1 MNSRLAMYRILI
13 HILFLSIF
21 FSTNLFSQSNWINSA
36 GGLTHDEALDVCHD
50 QNGNYYVT
58 GYFTNAANFGT
69 LSVTGFGFSDI
80 FIAKYNSAGQ
90 PQWVKKAGGSGPDR
104 GYSIYCDQNGNL
116 FVTGYFTGPA
126 TFESTTLNSNANSQ
140 DLFIAKYDTNGNLQ
154 WVNAVGGNLGDTGY
168 GITSDNSGSVIVTG
182 QYKGTANFGST
193 TLTSVTDPNTNQP
206 SFDVFVVKYDSN
218 GNFLWVQNG
227 AAEFDDRGMD
237 LATDDA
243 NNIFVVGQYSD
254 TIVFD
259 NVYNN
264 QVMNAGFVL
273 KLDANGVQQSFKS
286 MSGVQTLVYS
296 VAIDNSNNVFITGD
310 FRGTLAIVGTPSTYV
325 NAGYYNKIFVAKFD
339 NALNVLWAEAD
350 ASDNEVT
357 SKSIDL
363 DVNGD
368 AYITG
373 LFKCRFNEY
382 SDLYG
387 DAIFYSA
394 GYRDVFV
401 TKYSSS
407 GTREWMR
414 HFGGPKDDYCSG
426 IAVRNVDD
434 PFVAGS
440 YEYTINLPTDGTI
453 LNHGPVNVLIESCS
467 FLNCEPNY
475 SYFVSMANVG
485 QKDIFLTKP
494 YLPNRQFFDY
504 FVRGTSSCIQ
514 DTMIPCVSNC
524 LDTVNA
530 CLYTPICMETF
541 TCNNGNLGLG
551 PYYNFLW
558 NTGSTDQCIGV
569 NTTGNYLV
577 NISREDGCMSHSDTV
592 HVIIHAPPDT
602 ALITDSWSINVLQP
616 PQTFPIFQ
624 CGLDTIIVTASNLF
638 QSDTFYWGGGSNY
651 SYINDSTIQVTSTGN
666 YTIVTENEYCYSLN
680 EILIEFYVPIPIYP
694 TSLSIHYSDSIAELT
709 DTLTICKGETINVF
723 PLDVLLG
730 GNFPQAE
737 IFWHY
742 GPAGGPYINE
752 VTNYNSS
759 YYPYDFIFYPD
770 SSGDYEF
777 FIDSLFKYCDSIPFL
792 TAFRPLHVIVNPN
805 PFPIISVIGPTDVCP
820 FDTLMFYYSSNA
832 SSISITGNNILNI
845 YTDSVQAIANPIPN
859 NIIDFYIE
867 LVDTITGCKADASY
881 SYNIDIKDPPIIS
894 MFPADGIVCPFD
906 SILLVA
912 PFGNSYQWVG
922 PNGNFIGNTQQI
934 YVDVPGYYHCIV
946 EDTTGCQQTSN
957 FVEAKEYNTPF
968 LDVFPSNH
976 ICSNGNTTLTVIA
989 SSSALIQWQAPLS
1002 GSSTTQVV
1010 NSPGTYVCHITLCG
1024 ITTIDSITV
1033 IQSNTPANI
1042 YGSDSIICPGDT
1054 LLLYANGGMVDYQ
1067 WNPGGS
1073 HDNYIYV
1080 TQPGSYTVMTT
1091 DAYGCF
1097 GNSLPFTV
1105 YPASQPAPPV
1115 SSDTLICAG
1124 QSITLNA
1131 TATNSVLWFTSVN
1144 SPNPIFTGNNFTTPI
1159 ITNNTSYFI
1168 QTFDST
1174 CGSVRDEINI
1184 NVYQSSVTPIISGDT
1199 TLCEGQLLNLFS
1211 NNVPGA
1217 DYFWTGPNGLTSDS
1231 SSLFYFPV
1239 DSTYNGVYTL
1249 YYSDTS
1255 CTSPIV
1261 SVNVSVNPIPQPYI
1275 LPDTTIYLCAGNSVT
1290 LTESI
1295 GYSSYLWNPGN
1306 QTGNSIVVSSPGNYF
1321 VSASENGCIGNS
1333 NIVTVSN
1340 ANPSLDPIVNNITV
1354 CENTSGT
1361 LTATGSG
1368 TITWYDENMNLIS
1381 IGNSYT
1387 TALMD
1392 TTTMFYVLNTNSN
1405 GCESNYVSVFV
1416 LVPPLDSIPPVFY
1429 NQPLCEGGDLYLYT
1443 IPFPG
1448 ATYNWTGPNNFTSTL
1463 DDPIITNVSQTN
1475 AGVYS
1480 VIISLTGCS
1489 SLPGMVTVTVNPNPI
1504 PPVITGSQI
1513 YCEGDNVDLFSSFE
1527 NQNQY
1532 FWISASSIY
1541 QESLDSNFVYTASMS
1556 ENGNV
1561 ILYVMDSIGCY
1572 DSTLYNITV
1581 NPTPYGSVFIS
1592 QDICTGGNIYLNA
1605 NNSLTTNIIWNGPN
1619 NYNSTIFTDSV
1630 INASS
1635 IHSGNYT
1642 ATFTLNS
1649 CTYSDSVQII
1659 VSDYPVIELGEDTSL
1674 CAGGE
1679 ILYSLNPNYNYV
1691 WQDLST
1697 NNEFTA
1703 LDSGWVFVNVS
1714 IYPGCETNDS
1724 VYIDLM
1730 QCSSLFPN
1738 VFSPNGDGLNEAFLL
1753 MNNEGAISYSVN
1765 IYDRWGRVVFRIN
1778 EQNNEWIGTDMQLNE
1793 LPEGVYFWIAEVV
1806 NYFHETERHQG
1817 FVHLMR

>member
-1 MNSRLAMYRILI
+1 MCRILFQ
-13 HILFLSIF
+13 ILFLTLF
-21 FSTNLFSQSNWINSA
+21 FSAKLFSQSNWINSA

-58 GYFTNAANFGT
+58 GYFTNAANFGS
-69 LSVTGFGFSDI
+69 LSLTGFGFSDI
-80 FIAKYNSAGQ
+80 FIAKYNSSGQ

-126 TFESTTLNSNANSQ
+126 TFESTTLNSSGNTQ
-140 DLFIAKYDTNGNLQ
+140 DVFIAKYDTNGNLQ
-154 WVNAVGGNLGDTGY
+154 WVNSVGGNYGDTGY
-168 GITSDNSGSVIVTG
+168 GITSDSDGNVIATG
-182 QYKGTANFGST
+182 QFKGTATFGSS
-193 TLTSVTDPNTNQP
+193 TLTSVIDPNTNLP
-206 SFDVFVVKYDSN
+206 SFDVFVVKYNSN

-237 LATDDA
+237 LATD
-243 NNIFVVGQYSD
+243 NLKNIFVVGQYSD
-254 TIVFD
+254 TILFD

-273 KLDANGVQQSFKS
+273 KLDENGVEQTFKS

-310 FRGTLAIVGTPSTYV
+310 FRGTLAIVGSPTTYV

-339 NALNVLWAEAD
+339 NSLNVLWAEAD

-382 SDLYG
+382 SDLFG

-394 GYRDVFV
+394 GYRDVFI
-401 TKYSSS
+401 TKYSST
-407 GTREWMR
+407 GARQWMR

-426 IAVRNVDD
+426 IAVRNVDE

-440 YEYTINLPTDGTI
+440 FENTINLPTDGTI

-514 DTMIPCVSNC
+514 DTMIPCVANC
-524 LDTVNA
+524 LDTLNA
-530 CLYTPICMETF
+530 CLYTPICLETF
-541 TCNNGNLGLG
+541 TCNDGNLGLG

-558 NTGSTDQCIGV
+558 NNGSTDNCIGV
-569 NTTGNYLV
+569 DATGDYWAKV
-577 NISREDGCMSHSDTV
+577 SREDGCMSHTDTV
-592 HVIIHAPPDT
+592 HVVIHTPPDT

-616 PQTFPIFQ
+616 PQTLPIFQ
-624 CGLDTIIVTASNLF
+624 CGSDTIIVTASNLF
-638 QSDTFYWGGGSNY
+638 QSDTFYWGGNNF
-651 SYINDSTIQVTSTGN
+651 SYINDSTIQVTSTGI
-666 YTIVTENEYCYSLN
+666 YSIITENEYCYSEN
-680 EILIEFYVPIPIYP
+680 EILIEFYNPIPIYP
-694 TSLSIHYSDSIAELT
+694 TSLSIHYSDSLAELT
-709 DTLTICKGETINVF
+709 DTLIICEGDYIEVY
-723 PLDVLLG
+723 PLDIFLG

-737 IFWHY
+737 IYWHA
-742 GPAGGPYINE
+742 GPHGGPYYYFQTNE
-752 VTNYNSS
+752 GVSNNFEYG
-759 YYPYDFIFYPD
+759 FIFYPD
-770 SSGDYEF
+770 STGDYEF
-777 FIDSLFKYCDSIPFL
+777 FIDSLFKYCDSIPL
-792 TAFRPLHVIVNPN
+792 LSAFRPLHVIVNPN
-805 PFPIISVIGPTDVCP
+805 PNPLLSVTGPIDVCP
-820 FDTLMFYYSSNA
+820 FDTLMFYYTSNA
-832 SSISITGNNILNI
+832 NSISITGNNILNI
-845 YTDSVQAIANPIPN
+845 YSDSVQVIANPIPN

-867 LVDTITGCKADASY
+867 LVDTITGCKSEAGY
-881 SYNIDIKDPPIIS
+881 NYNIDIKDQPIIS
-894 MFPADGIVCPFD
+894 MFPEDGIVCPFD

-957 FVEAKEYNTPF
+957 FVEAKEYNTPY

-1002 GSSTTQVV
+1002 GSSTTQIV

-1024 ITTIDSITV
+1024 VTTIDSITV

-1042 YGSDSIICPGDT
+1042 YSNDSTICPGDT

-1073 HDNYIYV
+1073 HDNFIYV
-1080 TQPGSYTVMTT
+1080 TEPGSYTVMTT

-1131 TATNSVLWFTSVN
+1131 TASNSVLWFTSVN
-1144 SPNPIFTGNNFTTPI
+1144 SPNPIFTGNNFVTPI
-1159 ITNNTSYFI
+1159 ISNNTTYFI

-1184 NVYQSSVTPIISGDT
+1184 NVYQSSVTPTISGDT
-1199 TLCEGQLLNLFS
+1199 TLCEGQILNLFA

-1217 DYFWTGPNGLTSDS
+1217 DYYWTGPNGLTSDS
-1231 SSLFYFPV
+1231 SSLDYFPM
-1239 DSTYNGVYTL
+1239 DSAYAGVYTL

-1255 CTSPIV
+1255 CTSPVV
-1261 SVNVSVNPIPQPYI
+1261 SVNVLVNEIPQPYI
-1275 LPDTTIYLCAGNSVT
+1275 LPDSTLYLCAGNSVT

-1295 GYSSYLWNPGN
+1295 GHSSYLWSPGN
-1306 QTGNSIVVSSPGNYF
+1306 QTTNSILVSTPGNYF
-1321 VSASENGCIGNS
+1321 VTATENGCSGIS
-1333 NIVTVSN
+1333 NVVTISN
-1340 ANPSLDPIVNNITV
+1340 ANPSLDPIANSITV
-1354 CENTSGT
+1354 CQNTSGT
-1361 LTATGSG
+1361 LTASGSG
-1368 TITWYDENMNLIS
+1368 TTTWYDENMNLIS
-1381 IGNSYT
+1381 TGNSYT
-1387 TALMD
+1387 TGLMD
-1392 TTTMFYVLNTNSN
+1392 TTTMYYVLNTNSN
-1405 GCESNYVSVFV
+1405 GCESNYIPVFV
-1416 LVPPLDSIPPVFY
+1416 IVPPLDSVPPVY
-1429 NQPLCEGGDLYLYT
+1429 VIEPICEGADIYLYT
-1443 IPFPG
+1443 LPLPG
-1448 ATYNWTGPNNFTSTL
+1448 ANYSWTGPNGFTSNVE
-1463 DDPIITNVSQTN
+1463 DPIITNANQNHDGIYTVVVSLN
-1475 AGVYS
+1475 
-1480 VIISLTGCS
+1480 GCS
-1489 SLPGMVTVTVNPNPI
+1489 SIPGSVIVDVLGNPSA
-1504 PPVITGSQI
+1504 PPITGDQV
-1513 YCEGDNVDLFSSFE
+1513 YCEGDSVYLYTIIDSTLNHEWYSFSQNYYDGDNDGYFSFPAFLNE
-1527 NQNQY
+1527 NGMVALY
-1532 FWISASSIY
+1532 VI
-1541 QESLDSNFVYTASMS
+1541 DSN
-1556 ENGNV
+1556 
-1561 ILYVMDSIGCY
+1561 GCY
-1572 DSTLYNITV
+1572 DSSSINITV
-1581 NPTPYGSVFIS
+1581 NPTPYGNVFIS
-1592 QDICTGGNIYLNA
+1592 NDICTGENIYFNA
-1605 NNSLTTNIIWNGPN
+1605 NSTLATNVIWNGPN
-1619 NYNSTIFTDSV
+1619 NYSSTFFMDSI

-1635 IHSGNYT
+1635 VHSGFYV
-1642 ATFTLNS
+1642 ATFTLNN
-1649 CTYSDSVQII
+1649 CTYTDSVQIV
-1659 VSDYPVIELGEDTSL
+1659 VSDYPIIELGADTSL
-1674 CAGGE
+1674 CDGGE
-1679 ILYSLNPNYNYV
+1679 ILFSLNPNYDYV
-1691 WQDLST
+1691 WQDFST

-1703 LDSGWVFVNVS
+1703 LDSGWVFVNAS

-1724 VYIDLM
+1724 VYVGMM

-1738 VFSPNGDGLNEAFLL
+1738 VFSPNGDGLNDAFILL
-1753 MNNEGAISYSVN
+1753 NNEGAISYSVN
-1765 IYDRWGRVVFRIN
+1765 IYNRWGQIVFRIN
-1778 EQNNEWIGTDMQLNE
+1778 EQNDEWMGTDMQQNDLS
-1793 LPEGVYFWIAEVV
+1793 EGVYFWVAEVV
-1806 NYFHETERHQG
+1806 NYFHETEQHQG